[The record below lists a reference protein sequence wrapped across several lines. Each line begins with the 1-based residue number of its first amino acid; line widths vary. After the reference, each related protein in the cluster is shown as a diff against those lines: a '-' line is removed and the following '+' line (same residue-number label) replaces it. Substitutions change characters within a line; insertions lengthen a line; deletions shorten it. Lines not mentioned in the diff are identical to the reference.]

1 MFFAHIR
8 NKSFRFGFIL
18 FMVAL
23 NSSASKAQNKVI
35 WQAAVVPNELKLY
48 AQPSSSSRVATAAGV
63 ADTVILAMVEAP
75 TPETK
80 RAAVVTGFVESSKS
94 IAGNNHPSAANP
106 PSSPASSVSTPANL
120 SIPAGSTVFIEP
132 MKGFEIYLTAA
143 IQKKKVPL
151 VVVSA
156 EEQAQFVIT
165 GDSDTKKAGWA
176 KIIFMGNLHSDEE
189 ASVAM
194 VNNKTGAVVFAYA
207 VNKKNTLHGQQTSA
221 EACAKHLKERIE
233 GKE

>member
-1 MFFAHIR
+1 
-8 NKSFRFGFIL
+8 
-18 FMVAL
+18 
-23 NSSASKAQNKVI
+23 
-35 WQAAVVPNELKLY
+35 
-48 AQPSSSSRVATAAGV
+48 
-63 ADTVILAMVEAP
+63 
-75 TPETK
+75 
-80 RAAVVTGFVESSKS
+80 
-94 IAGNNHPSAANP
+94 
-106 PSSPASSVSTPANL
+106 
-120 SIPAGSTVFIEP
+120 
-132 MKGFEIYLTAA
+132 MKGFETYLAAA

-151 VVVSA
+151 VVVSV
-156 EEQAQFVIT
+156 EGKAQFVIT

-194 VNNKTGAVVFAYA
+194 VNTKSGGVVFAYA